1 MEEEEKTIR
10 IIPLGGFNKLGMNMT
25 VMEYQNDIIVI
36 DCGASFPQNN
46 SFGIDT
52 TIPDITYLKENR
64 EKIRGVILTHA
75 HEDHIGAVPYVLPE
89 IDVPVYGTPL
99 TVALV
104 KKKVASLGIGEG
116 IRTKVIRQ
124 GNTIKLG
131 EFRVEFIKSNHSIP
145 DSVMLAIYSPAGIII
160 HTGDFKVDYAPVI
173 GGSIDLQRLGMLGY
187 KGVLAVMSDS
197 TNSMRKGSSES
208 EAMVADR
215 IDALFA
221 QHRHERL
228 IISTFA
234 SNMDRVQQIIEIA
247 ERHKRKVIL
256 HGDDMKNIFS
266 EAMKLGY
273 ITIPENTLI
282 EEPTK
287 EECDADD
294 VVFIIA
300 GQHGESLTELTKI
313 AEGSHELIRVRPKDT
328 LIFSSIQVRGYEDTF
343 SRTISSLETQGVH
356 IEYRQAHATGHAC
369 EEELKLIYSLIRPE
383 YVIPA
388 HGEFRQRRAAGELA
402 ETVGVEKEK
411 ILMLDDGDVLELS
424 EKSAKVVKKAPAGEM
439 IVDGSGVGAIGQREL
454 EERSRILDN
463 GVIVIELCFGTRSG
477 SLLARPAIVSKGFL
491 DKRKQ
496 KSVMDGIYSIVLGE
510 VSRAVEQSLPET
522 ELKKEIKES
531 VGRFL
536 FEQMRKKPVIITMI
550 TKIPE

>member
-1 MEEEEKTIR
+1 MNKGTEKIR

-25 VMEYQNDIIVI
+25 VMEYGNDIIVI
-36 DCGASFPQNN
+36 DCGSSFPRNN
-46 SFGIDT
+46 SLGIDT
-52 TIPDITYLKENR
+52 TIPDIRYLSENR
-64 EKIRGVILTHA
+64 ERVRGFVLTHA
-75 HEDHIGAVPYVLPE
+75 HEDHIGAVPYVLSE
-89 IDVPVYGTPL
+89 IDAPVYGTPL
-99 TVALV
+99 TIALV
-104 KKKVASLGIGEG
+104 EKKVAAFGADGK

-131 EFRVEFIKSNHSIP
+131 EFRIEFIKSNHSIP
-145 DSVMLAIYSPAGIII
+145 DSVMLAVYSPAGIVI

-197 TNSMRKGSSES
+197 TNSMRRGSSES
-208 EAMVADR
+208 EAEVADR

-221 QHRHERL
+221 QHRNRRL

-247 ERHKRKVIL
+247 SRYNRKVIL
-256 HGDDMKNIFS
+256 HGDDMKSIFD
-266 EAMKLGY
+266 EALKLNY
-273 ITIPENTLI
+273 ITIPEDTLI
-282 EEPTK
+282 EAPTK
-287 EECDADD
+287 EECDADN

-300 GQHGESLTELTKI
+300 GQHGESLTELTRI
-313 AEGSHELIRVRPKDT
+313 AEGDHELIKVRPKDT

-402 ETVGVEKEK
+402 ELVGVEKEK
-411 ILMLDDGDVLELS
+411 ILLLDDGDILELS
-424 EKSAKVVKKAPAGEM
+424 KQGAEFTGKAVTGET
-439 IVDGSGVGAIGQREL
+439 IVDGSRAGDIGQKEL

-463 GVIVIELCFGTRSG
+463 GVIVIELCFGMRSG
-477 SLLARPAIVSKGFL
+477 KLLSKPGIVSKGFIE
-491 DKRKQ
+491 KSRQ
-496 KSVMDGIYSIVLGE
+496 KTIMDGIYTILLKQAE
-510 VSRAVEQSLPET
+510 FAVENSLDRQ
-522 ELKKEIKES
+522 ELKKEITRA
-531 VGRFL
+531 VGRYL
-536 FEQMRKKPVIITMI
+536 WEQMRKKPMIITMI
-550 TKIPE
+550 SEVAE